1 MESTES
7 EQQLRLEQ
15 LLGQQF
21 EFDFEEELDV
31 DNNASNLQ
39 AEDSNGQAEEA
50 GRDSHSFR
58 LFDSQLAQVSIV
70 ETDPTDS
77 YTAVERVYEVDSD
90 EEEMKRSKFESGGVI
105 VSAATVLLGESVST
119 QDDIWSRRI
128 THIPITLKK
137 PHNQLRKSKK
147 QRLQLR
153 TKKSMQTKT
162 AADIE
167 RYNAAEPVSLKSS
180 LPILNR
186 QYFKQPAV
194 ALSIHKQR
202 FSYWL
207 GGARVVKGERGAP
220 ASFYGFNGG
229 GGRGSVGRGR
239 GGFGGGS
246 GFGRGASSSY
256 SRGGGGGASFG
267 RDRGRGGFSRG
278 GFKSSST
285 GFGNRGGFAANKPHG
300 SQASVL
306 KASDGAS
313 SSGTGAQISGGNGGA
328 SKFKNLQ

>member
-1 MESTES
+1 MDSTES
-7 EQQLRLEQ
+7 NQQLRLEQ

-21 EFDFEEELDV
+21 EFDFEEESDV

-50 GRDSHSFR
+50 GMDSHSFR

-70 ETDPTDS
+70 EADPTDS

-90 EEEMKRSKFESGGVI
+90 EEEMKRSKFESSGVI
-105 VSAATVLLGESVST
+105 VSAATVLGESVST

-128 THIPITLKK
+128 IHIPITVKK

-153 TKKSMQTKT
+153 TKKSMQTKP

-229 GGRGSVGRGR
+229 GGRGSFGRGR
-239 GGFGGGS
+239 GGFGGG
-246 GFGRGASSSY
+246 FGRGAISSY
-256 SRGGGGGASFG
+256 SRGGGGASIG

-285 GFGNRGGFAANKPHG
+285 GFGNRGGFASNKPHG
-300 SQASVL
+300 SQSSVS
-306 KASDGAS
+306 KASHGAS
-313 SSGTGAQISGGNGGA
+313 SSGTGAQISGGYGGA